1 MIQVPTNVLNALEC
15 DNSDGN
21 IQSIDMG
28 NISIVNEMYNDE
40 NECIPVISEMDSGNS
55 RDGLEMVNYEVELMA
70 QNQINFHDE
79 EILST
84 EIQSQDYLGMD
95 GIYDVADINNW
106 TTDGHEF
113 LNLYQN
119 DVFIDEINCG
129 NNSTAQNGN
138 ATKSI
143 KGTNKTTKKI
153 ENITDND
160 DEFDEIGQHLS
171 AAELQMYSSWIDSVI
186 EKINLTMDFNDDGH
200 PQPILFSVPHV
211 SIRNRSLIALDLIL
225 TFHSLGIF

>member
-15 DNSDGN
+15 DNNDGN

-129 NNSTAQNGN
+129 NNLTAQNGS

-143 KGTNKTTKKI
+143 KSTSKTTKKI

-171 AAELQMYSSWIDSVI
+171 AIELQMYSSWIDSVI
-186 EKINLTMDFNDDGH
+186 ERINLTMDFNDDGH
-200 PQPILFSVPHV
+200 PKPILFSVPHV
-211 SIRNRSLIALDLIL
+211 SLIIIANKIEV
-225 TFHSLGIF
+225 